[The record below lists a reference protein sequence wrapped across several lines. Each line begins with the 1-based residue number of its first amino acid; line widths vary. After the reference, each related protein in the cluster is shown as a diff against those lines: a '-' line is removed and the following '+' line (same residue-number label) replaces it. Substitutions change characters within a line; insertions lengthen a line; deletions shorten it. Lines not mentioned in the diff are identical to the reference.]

1 MFVVNEDCK
10 NFLISDQMTRK
21 TIKSMDQSEENIK
34 DNNMTGQNDG
44 LGMSA
49 QINQIT

>member
-1 MFVVNEDCK
+1 MFVVNEDDK
-10 NFLISDQMTRK
+10 NFLISDEMTRK

-49 QINQIT
+49 KMNGIT

>member
-1 MFVVNEDCK
+1 MFVVNQDDK

-44 LGMSA
+44 LVMSA
-49 QINQIT
+49 